1 MVPLKSLST
10 FRITLEMPLIS
21 CEINLTLT
29 WSGSCTLSND
39 TN

>member
-1 MVPLKSLST
+1 MVPLKFLST
-10 FRITLEMPLIS
+10 FWITLEMSLIS

-39 TN
+39 AK